1 MADYTDFEFELG
13 DYGKA
18 VEYNDENAIIL
29 AVRNILLSKPGNFP
43 FNPSIGMNIKQ
54 YQFEFLDE
62 QTVSNI
68 QTILSKQIAK
78 YIPSLGNVDAV
89 VRKVELENGTP
100 YLAIDISANL
110 NGNPI
115 TADFILKQQEDV
127 VSIFNEIS

>member
-1 MADYTDFEFELG
+1 
-13 DYGKA
+13 
-18 VEYNDENAIIL
+18 
-29 AVRNILLSKPGNFP
+29 
-43 FNPSIGMNIKQ
+43 
-54 YQFEFLDE
+54 
-62 QTVSNI
+62 
-68 QTILSKQIAK
+68 
-78 YIPSLGNVDAV
+78 VDAV